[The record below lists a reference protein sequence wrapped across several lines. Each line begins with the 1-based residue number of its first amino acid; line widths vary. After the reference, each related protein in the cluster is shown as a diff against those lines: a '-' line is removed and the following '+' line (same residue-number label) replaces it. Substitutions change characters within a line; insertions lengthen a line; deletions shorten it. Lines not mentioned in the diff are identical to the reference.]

1 MKQKL
6 SVLSVLS
13 AIILAGCGKPPA
25 ETDVAQQKTAD
36 GRVAYVSDQEQYV
49 QSLHAEVAIEDPDSL
64 LEELNE
70 AMGDNSE
77 NAELVRLKSQE
88 ASPASQTATDRERD
102 TSAAATA
109 VTPENAAEVA
119 GD

>member
-1 MKQKL
+1 MNQKL

-13 AIILAGCGKPPA
+13 AIILAGCSKPPA
-25 ETDVAQQKTAD
+25 EANASQQKNAD

-49 QSLHAEVAIEDPDSL
+49 QSLHTEIAIEDPDSL

-77 NAELVRLKSQE
+77 NAELVRLKSVEGSPVVSVE
-88 ASPASQTATDRERD
+88 AVESSSE
-102 TSAAATA
+102 
-109 VTPENAAEVA
+109 
-119 GD
+119 